1 MNRRALL
8 RAGATAAAA
17 ILLGGHTPYGQWV
30 VYRKKHLLIGCHKED
45 PRTYVLAKE
54 AVALLEPKIVIPIN
68 YQTDAERAKLDPLD
82 RFLKEMGEK
91 DPEHH
96 AKVTITRSSLP
107 EETQVLVVDY
117 KR

>member
-1 MNRRALL
+1 M
-8 RAGATAAAA
+8 
-17 ILLGGHTPYGQWV
+17 
-30 VYRKKHLLIGCHKED
+30 
-45 PRTYVLAKE
+45 
-54 AVALLEPKIVIPIN
+54 ALLEPKIIIESLP
-68 YQTDAERAKLDPLD
+68 DRRERAKLDPLD